1 MSTKS
6 AAKTRSPATVRSKP
20 GKPAASRTRRS
31 AAAADVMPEAAAP
44 AVPAAAGPPAAGS
57 PSATPDADME
67 RRICEA
73 VYESVMSQRLTP
85 GTKLPEAAICDLFGV
100 SRSVARKAL
109 QRLAHE
115 HVVDLHHNRG
125 AVVAEPT
132 PEDTRQIFQ
141 ARRALEAALL
151 PLAAA
156 RATRADYAS
165 LRKQLRDEHAL
176 LHRAGQPAWAR
187 QASAFHVRLGELS
200 GNTILHG
207 YLAELVSRCSLIV
220 ALYEPPGNAACEHG
234 EHVLIVDMMERGDVA
249 EAVRTNDNHL
259 ADLERRISLER
270 PQPAQTLAQMLGLA

>member
-1 MSTKS
+1 MPSPTQS
-6 AAKTRSPATVRSKP
+6 RRAAAARSKP
-20 GKPAASRTRRS
+20 PKPAADD
-31 AAAADVMPEAAAP
+31 DVL
-44 AVPAAAGPPAAGS
+44 
-57 PSATPDADME
+57 PDADME

-151 PLAAA
+151 PLTAA
-156 RATRADYAS
+156 
-165 LRKQLRDEHAL
+165 
-176 LHRAGQPAWAR
+176 
-187 QASAFHVRLGELS
+187 
-200 GNTILHG
+200 
-207 YLAELVSRCSLIV
+207 
-220 ALYEPPGNAACEHG
+220 
-234 EHVLIVDMMERGDVA
+234 
-249 EAVRTNDNHL
+249 
-259 ADLERRISLER
+259 
-270 PQPAQTLAQMLGLA
+270 

>member
-6 AAKTRSPATVRSKP
+6 AAKTRSPATARSKT

-31 AAAADVMPEAAAP
+31 AAAADVMPMAAAP
-44 AVPAAAGPPAAGS
+44 DRSPAGDSAAAGS

>member
-1 MSTKS
+1 MSLRSS
-6 AAKTRSPATVRSKP
+6 ATTRA
-20 GKPAASRTRRS
+20 KPAIRGKTLADTASTS
-31 AAAADVMPEAAAP
+31 TSTAAT
-44 AVPAAAGPPAAGS
+44 AAGS
-57 PSATPDADME
+57 QEGDME

-85 GTKLPEAAICDLFGV
+85 GTKLPEAAICELFGV
-100 SRSVARKAL
+100 PRSVARKAL

-141 ARRALEAALL
+141 ARRALEAALV

-156 RATRADYAS
+156 RATKTDYAS
-165 LRKQLRDEHAL
+165 LRKQLREEHAL

-187 QASAFHVRLGELS
+187 QASAFHLRLGELS
-200 GNTILHG
+200 GNAILQG

-234 EHVLIVDMMERGDVA
+234 EHVQIVDLMESGAVA
-249 EAVRTNDNHL
+249 EAVKINDNHL
-259 ADLERRISLER
+259 VDLERRISLER

>member
-1 MSTKS
+1 MP
-6 AAKTRSPATVRSKP
+6 TRSPAQPRAKPAARS
-20 GKPAASRTRRS
+20 KPAASP
-31 AAAADVMPEAAAP
+31 VAAP
-44 AVPAAAGPPAAGS
+44 DAAGHGDAA
-57 PSATPDADME
+57 PDSDME

-85 GTKLPEAAICDLFGV
+85 GTKLPEAAICELFGV

-151 PLAAA
+151 PLAVA
-156 RATRADYAS
+156 RATKADYAS

-200 GNTILHG
+200 GNAILLG

-234 EHVLIVDMMERGDVA
+234 EHVLIVDLMERGDVA
-249 EAVRTNDNHL
+249 EAVKINDNHL

>member
-1 MSTKS
+1 MSLRSS
-6 AAKTRSPATVRSKP
+6 ATTRA
-20 GKPAASRTRRS
+20 KPAIRGKTVADTASTS
-31 AAAADVMPEAAAP
+31 TSTAATAT
-44 AVPAAAGPPAAGS
+44 AAGS
-57 PSATPDADME
+57 QEGDME

-85 GTKLPEAAICDLFGV
+85 GTKLPEAAICELFGV
-100 SRSVARKAL
+100 PRSVARKAL

-115 HVVDLHHNRG
+115 HVVELHHNRG

-141 ARRALEAALL
+141 ARRALEAALV

-156 RATRADYAS
+156 RASKTDYAS
-165 LRKQLRDEHAL
+165 LRKQLREEHAL
-176 LHRAGQPAWAR
+176 LHRVGQPAWAR
-187 QASAFHVRLGELS
+187 QASAFHLRLGELS
-200 GNTILHG
+200 GNAILQG

-234 EHVLIVDMMERGDVA
+234 EHVQIVDLMESGAVA
-249 EAVRTNDNHL
+249 EAVKINDIHL
-259 ADLERRISLER
+259 VDLERRISLER